1 MDTHNRSLRR
11 SQQTQESISQ
21 EFADVTKALQREEKR
36 KKEREKWKREIEK
49 SNSYQAVK
57 TVKTLM
63 DDYYLDPLLG
73 LIPVVGD
80 ILPQIFNF
88 SFFYVSI
95 FKIRSYALTIT
106 IFRNI
111 LIDVLV
117 GMIPYLGIILD
128 IFHKSYRKNFNLIVG
143 FVNDDRDVI
152 KEVNKKAIST
162 TIWLVVLGVAIYYLT
177 VFLWSII
184 MGLYNWFIGL
194 FS

>member
-1 MDTHNRSLRR
+1 MNTHNRSSRR
-11 SQQTQESISQ
+11 IQQTQESISQ
-21 EFADVTKALQREEKR
+21 EFADVTRAIQREEKR
-36 KKEREKWKREIEK
+36 RKKREEWKRSIEQ
-49 SNSYQAVK
+49 SNSYQTIK
-57 TVKTLM
+57 SVKTLM

>member
-21 EFADVTKALQREEKR
+21 EFADVTKALQQEEKR

-57 TVKTLM
+57 TAKTLM